1 MKTSFLFLLNFFL
14 IGTAFGQKQA
24 TTKLYFFSDPSAK
37 LSTVSN
43 PNEPI
48 LINQCTLVET
58 NLDSL
63 GLNVFKNK
71 TVYIHLKSGQTYYFR
86 RIISSHESLLATAT
100 LSACS
105 EEDFWLNG
113 YFSGM
118 RTYRHYF
125 LDKDLGL
132 KLLAEEKWEN
142 RCLLYHPA
150 SADQS

>member
-1 MKTSFLFLLNFFL
+1 MKTPFLILLNLFL
-14 IGTAFGQKQA
+14 IGAAFGQKQA
-24 TTKLYFFSDPSAK
+24 TTKLYFFSDPSAQ
-37 LSTVSN
+37 LFTVSN

-63 GLNVFKNK
+63 GLKIFKNRI
-71 TVYIHLKSGQTYYFR
+71 VYIHLEPGQTYYFR
-86 RIISSHESLLATAT
+86 RIISSHESMLATAT

-113 YFSGM
+113 YFAGM

-125 LDKDLGL
+125 LGKDSGL
-132 KLLAEEKWEN
+132 KLLAEEK
-142 RCLLYHPA
+142 
-150 SADQS
+150 

>member
-1 MKTSFLFLLNFFL
+1 MRSYFLILLNVFL
-14 IGTAFGQKQA
+14 IAAAFGQEKA
-24 TTKLYFFSDPSAK
+24 ATKLYFFSDPSAQ
-37 LSTVSN
+37 LFTVSN

-48 LINQCTLVET
+48 IINQCTLVET

-63 GLNVFKNK
+63 GLRIFKNK
-71 TVYIHLKSGQTYYFR
+71 TVYIPLKPGQTYYFR
-86 RIISSHESLLATAT
+86 RLVSSHESLLATAT

-125 LDKDLGL
+125 LGKDSGL
-132 KLLAEEKWEN
+132 KLLVEEK
-142 RCLLYHPA
+142 
-150 SADQS
+150 